1 MGKTETWNGTNW
13 TETTDLNTARVS
25 LAGSGTNTAALAFG
39 GAPNPNGALTE
50 QWNGSNWTEV
60 NDLNAARD
68 VLGGVGT
75 TAASLA
81 FGGTPPV
88 GGQTEEWNI
97 PSTVVKTLTD

>member
-1 MGKTETWNGTNW
+1 M
-13 TETTDLNTARVS
+13 NTARTS

-39 GAPNPNGALTE
+39 GTPPNTGKTE
-50 QWNGSNWTEV
+50 EWNGVSWVETS
-60 NDLNAARD
+60 DLNVARN
-68 VLGGVGT
+68 VLAGAGT